1 MTRNRSIA
9 ALLLLSAWPVPVTH
23 AQQPVPS
30 ADPADRQVQSTVVE
44 GVAQGPIAST
54 NPPVRVRGGD
64 ISINFPSAD
73 VRVIAKAVLGDI
85 MHVPFTVAPGISNQ
99 VTVVTP
105 RPISRASVIPFLED
119 ALRTANLALV
129 SSNGSFS
136 IQQIDQ
142 AKASGGVVG
151 ENAAGYGTELVQLQ
165 FVSAEEMKRLLDPVL
180 PGVVSEADSARNTL
194 VIVGTSGQRASAR
207 DLLKQFDVNWLRNM
221 SFALIVPQRTDSRLI
236 VPELEKLINAPD
248 APTRGLVR
256 LISMEKIN
264 GILAV
269 SRQRQYLDDVNRWI
283 EILDRE
289 GQNNEARLFVYRVQ
303 NGRSRDLAKTLNTAF
318 GNGDSGGSDFR
329 DNAGSGPSD
338 PFGRSAVDGNN
349 RQASPPQQSQQQQGG
364 EPLGGQAA
372 APINQG
378 NRSNTAP
385 GAPAAQTR
393 QSGLTANISSDE
405 TNNAVVVF
413 GTPREYAIIE
423 DALRKLDVLPY
434 QVLIEAAITEVTL
447 TNDLRY
453 GLQWNF
459 TQGQTNGGLSN
470 PGGSGVVQAPAL
482 PGLFRDVP
490 GFSFYFARGQSIAGV
505 LNTLE
510 SKTNVNVVSAPK
522 LLVLNNQTAA
532 LQVGDQ
538 VPIATQNSTSNFSNN
553 SPTINSVEY
562 RDTGVILKV
571 TPRVNGSGL
580 VLLDIAQE
588 VSAVNLG
595 AGTGGVGINSP
606 TISTRR
612 ITTSVAVQ
620 DGEVLALG
628 GLIRN
633 SQTKGRAGLPFLSQI
648 PVVGGLFGK
657 QTVTGG
663 KTELIVLLRPRV
675 IRTIDDGRAIT
686 DELRAKIKTL
696 EPFKSSGK
704 IP

>member
-1 MTRNRSIA
+1 MIRNRSIA
-9 ALLLLSAWPVPVTH
+9 ALLLLSAWPVPASQ
-23 AQQPVPS
+23 AQPPAPS

-73 VRVIAKAVLGDI
+73 VRVVAKAVLGDI

-129 SSNGSFS
+129 SSNGSFL

-180 PGVVSEADSARNTL
+180 PGVVNEADSARNTL

-236 VPELEKLINAPD
+236 VPELEKLINALD

-318 GNGDSGGSDFR
+318 GNGDSGGGDFR
-329 DNAGSGPSD
+329 DNAGSGPGD
-338 PFGRSAVDGNN
+338 PFGRGAVDGNN
-349 RQASPPQQSQQQQGG
+349 RQASPPQ
-364 EPLGGQAA
+364 
-372 APINQG
+372 
-378 NRSNTAP
+378 
-385 GAPAAQTR
+385 
-393 QSGLTANISSDE
+393 
-405 TNNAVVVF
+405 
-413 GTPREYAIIE
+413 
-423 DALRKLDVLPY
+423 
-434 QVLIEAAITEVTL
+434 
-447 TNDLRY
+447 
-453 GLQWNF
+453 
-459 TQGQTNGGLSN
+459 
-470 PGGSGVVQAPAL
+470 
-482 PGLFRDVP
+482 
-490 GFSFYFARGQSIAGV
+490 
-505 LNTLE
+505 
-510 SKTNVNVVSAPK
+510 
-522 LLVLNNQTAA
+522 
-532 LQVGDQ
+532 
-538 VPIATQNSTSNFSNN
+538 
-553 SPTINSVEY
+553 
-562 RDTGVILKV
+562 
-571 TPRVNGSGL
+571 
-580 VLLDIAQE
+580 
-588 VSAVNLG
+588 
-595 AGTGGVGINSP
+595 
-606 TISTRR
+606 
-612 ITTSVAVQ
+612 
-620 DGEVLALG
+620 
-628 GLIRN
+628 
-633 SQTKGRAGLPFLSQI
+633 
-648 PVVGGLFGK
+648 
-657 QTVTGG
+657 
-663 KTELIVLLRPRV
+663 
-675 IRTIDDGRAIT
+675 
-686 DELRAKIKTL
+686 
-696 EPFKSSGK
+696 
-704 IP
+704 